1 MKCHFCGAEDTKVI
15 DSRPTEDGTS
25 IRRRRECIECK
36 KRFTT
41 YEKYEE
47 NNTMVIK
54 KDGTRELFNPSK
66 VLSGMVK
73 SCEKRTVSMDILED
87 AVSRIERK
95 IMTMGVREIPSRMIG
110 ECIMDELKQIDQV
123 AYVRFASVYREFT
136 DLDSFYETI
145 NKLKN
150 DNQK

>member
-66 VLSGMVK
+66 VLNGMVK
-73 SCEKRTVSMDILED
+73 SCEKRPVSIDILED

-136 DLDSFYETI
+136 DVDSFYETI

>member
-66 VLSGMVK
+66 VLNGMVK
-73 SCEKRTVSMDILED
+73 SCEKRPVSMDILED